1 MSETRNLNGCLLF
14 YGNWYGVEF
23 LCKTLFASFLDRKH
37 FYDLCQRL
45 NEFVSFLNSVSA
57 CFHNNNEAC
66 NVLIP
71 IEMTQFE
78 AQGNLQRM
86 GKGKTSILLPLE
98 KTART
103 RE

>member
-1 MSETRNLNGCLLF
+1 M
-14 YGNWYGVEF
+14 
-23 LCKTLFASFLDRKH
+23 
-37 FYDLCQRL
+37 
-45 NEFVSFLNSVSA
+45 
-57 CFHNNNEAC
+57 
-66 NVLIP
+66 LIP

-86 GKGKTSILLPLE
+86 GKGKTSILLLLE